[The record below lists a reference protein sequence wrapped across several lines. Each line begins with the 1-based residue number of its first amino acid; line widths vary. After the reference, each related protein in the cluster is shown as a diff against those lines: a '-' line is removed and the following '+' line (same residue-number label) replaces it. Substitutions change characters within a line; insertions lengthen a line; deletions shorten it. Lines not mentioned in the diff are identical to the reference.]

1 MRSMDMKLIELP
13 HKVCGMSCM
22 INGLEDLYE
31 QKTGVRLPDWLLLY
45 LSGMAGFVYIKN
57 KNTPTPRMVFWG
69 SQIAKYQYEALADV
83 VGFQWQMVSNRSFGY
98 TLKRAK
104 ASIDGGTP
112 ALLGVIDMYHLPYY
126 EKFYHKIHVPIHHVL
141 MVGYDD
147 AREAVLVLDC
157 DRPEVQV
164 VPYADLEAAWN
175 VNIPGLG
182 KKNTF
187 YTFTFDE
194 RVADV
199 ETIARKGLL
208 KRANAM
214 LKAPASLF
222 GIKGMRKLARDLPH
236 WPEELDP
243 GQLDVS
249 LRHLVEFTGAPPV
262 LPLRLMDFAGDVD
275 VPDNHAAGRDI
286 FAGLLCQMAAE
297 YGMPAWADAAAL
309 FEQSG
314 QALTTLTDALVDH
327 ILGERDALDS
337 TSELLAEIA
346 DLEEQAFRVIRD
358 T

>member
-1 MRSMDMKLIELP
+1 MKLIELP

-57 KNTPTPRMVFWG
+57 KNAPTPHMVFWG

-83 VGFQWQMVSNRSFGY
+83 VGFRWQMVSNRGFPY

-104 ASIDGGTP
+104 ESIDQDTP

-147 AREAVLVLDC
+147 ARKAVLVLDC

-164 VPYADLEAAWN
+164 VPYTDLEAAWN

-187 YTFTFDE
+187 YTFAFND

-199 ETIARKGLL
+199 ETIAREGLL
-208 KRANAM
+208 KRASAM
-214 LKAPASLF
+214 LEPPASMF
-222 GIKGMRKLARDLPH
+222 GIKGMRKLARELPH

-243 GQLDVS
+243 EQLDVS
-249 LRHLVEFTGAPPV
+249 LRHLVEFTGAPPIP
-262 LPLRLMDFAGDVD
+262 PLRLMGFAGDMD
-275 VPDNHAAGRDI
+275 VPDNHTAGRDI
-286 FAGLLCQMAAE
+286 FAGLLRQMATE
-297 YGMPAWADAAAL
+297 YEMPAWTDAAAL

-314 QALTTLTDALVDH
+314 QALAALTDTMVDH
-327 ILGERDALDS
+327 ILGERNTLELA
-337 TSELLAEIA
+337 SELLTEIA
-346 DLEEQAFRVIRD
+346 DLEKQAFRVIRD
-358 T
+358 V